1 MNAEMKTTVTI
12 EKAVVE
18 ELVRETKARS
28 RSQAI
33 DIAAREEI
41 KRRKRQRLLRS
52 AGRIDFDSEAETLR
66 HGDSRFLKI

>member
-1 MNAEMKTTVTI
+1 MKTTVTI

-28 RSQAI
+28 QSEAVG
-33 DIAAREEI
+33 IAAREEI
-41 KRRKRQRLLRS
+41 KRRKRQRLLHL

-66 HGDSRFLKI
+66 HGDSRLGR